1 MIILDLVHNIALLVA
16 LTVGYEQ
23 IHTRLKR
30 ENPFFSLLTGLL
42 FACVGLVG
50 MMTPM
55 VFAPGVIYDGRS
67 IVLSAAGYICGPA
80 AAFIAAAITAA
91 YRIYLGGA
99 GVLAGVLSIIE
110 SAMLGTLFFFLRKR
124 NPVWQ
129 RPVNLWFLGL
139 AVHATMLLCQLTLP
153 GSLGIS
159 VIRSIGVWV
168 MLLYPPALVVI
179 LLLFLKQQELIRTKS
194 DLRTSETWYR
204 SLFEDTFAPR
214 LILNP
219 ADGRILD
226 ANQAA
231 VNFYGWSR
239 DELCTMRVPDINT
252 LSKKEILE
260 EMRFAAENKKNY
272 FEFRHRLKDGSLRDV
287 AVFSSSVQLPEVTIL
302 NSVIIDI
309 TEQKEVETRLMH
321 ALRQKDS
328 LLQEVHHR
336 VRNNLALIASLID
349 LQLEDTDTPDRE
361 KSGLKITGSR
371 VHALS
376 MIHNLLYQNEDLSLL
391 NFTQFLRVL
400 AETLPAAGGK
410 AGSAGIEVHGKDLTL
425 DVHYAMPLGLM
436 VHELLLN
443 ILGESDDGPGNIRLR
458 IDFYHDAGGVYHIVF
473 RNTGETF
480 TSIPMLNTDKS
491 LSRELVRQL
500 ASQINGSTDFLPE
513 PDLLAMISFSRSG
526 EGI

>member
-23 IHTRLKR
+23 IHIRLKR
-30 ENPFFSLLTGLL
+30 ENPFFFLLTGLL
-42 FACVGLVG
+42 FGCVGLVG

-67 IVLSAAGYICGPA
+67 IVLTAAGFICGPA
-80 AAFIAAAITAA
+80 AASIAAFMTSV

-99 GVLAGVLSIIE
+99 GVLAGVLTILE
-110 SAMLGTLFFFLRKR
+110 SAVLGTLFYFLRKR

-139 AVHATMLLCQLTLP
+139 SVHALMLLCQLTLP
-153 GSLGIS
+153 GSLGLS
-159 VIRSIGVWV
+159 VIGSLGIWI
-168 MLLYPPALVVI
+168 MLLYPPALVLI

-219 ADGRILD
+219 ADGSILD
-226 ANQAA
+226 VNKAA
-231 VNFYGWSR
+231 ENFYGWSR

-252 LSKKEILE
+252 LSEEEILA
-260 EMRFAAENKKNY
+260 EMRSAEENRRNY
-272 FEFRHRLKDGSLRDV
+272 FEFTHRLKDGSLRDV
-287 AVFSSSVQLPEVTIL
+287 AVFSSAVQLTDRTIL

-336 VRNNLALIASLID
+336 VRNNLALIASLIE
-349 LQLEDTDTPDRE
+349 LQLEDLDTPDRDR
-361 KSGLKITGSR
+361 SGLEITANR

-376 MIHNLLYQNEDLSLL
+376 MIHNLLYQNEDLSSL
-391 NFTQFLRVL
+391 NFTVFLRVL
-400 AETLPAAGGK
+400 AETLPAACRKGD
-410 AGSAGIEVHGKDLTL
+410 SASVEVHGQDLML

-436 VHELLLN
+436 VHEILFN
-443 ILGESDDGPGNIRLR
+443 ILGEADAGPGILRLR
-458 IDFYHDAGGVYHIVF
+458 MEFNRDSGGVYHVGF
-473 RNTGETF
+473 WNTGVIIN
-480 TSIPMLNTDKS
+480 SIPMLNKEKS
-491 LSRELVRQL
+491 LCRELVEQL
-500 ASQINGSTDFLPE
+500 ASQIHGAIDFLPE
-513 PDLLAMISFSRSG
+513 PGLLAMIRFSASG
-526 EGI
+526 E